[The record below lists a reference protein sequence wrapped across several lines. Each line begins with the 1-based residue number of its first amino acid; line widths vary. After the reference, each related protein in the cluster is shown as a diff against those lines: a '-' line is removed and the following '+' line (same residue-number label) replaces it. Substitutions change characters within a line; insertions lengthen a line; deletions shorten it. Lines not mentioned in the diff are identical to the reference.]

1 MDNKRLTSN
10 LILIFIMILM
20 IGCCSAQPIVIIP
33 KAVTPTTAHQIMIYD
48 GSTFK
53 LKELVGFTSSSTQM
67 TIPSATDGSIT
78 NEGLLGVGAGTGT
91 SSVLLTNTST
101 GTGVTINTNAPA
113 TITESTSSNG
123 GSITIGVTEVD
134 GSVTNEGQLSF
145 SGSTNGTVSINTNT
159 SGSSSI
165 KVIGKS
171 ATTVTRGADT
181 LYITTPLSTG
191 DFKQPSVSTTVN
203 NGTLTNLPNI
213 TIEIEEGGH
222 VAFTTYLHYTTGAT
236 SQGVQFRITTGDPT
250 QGTYWFDYDFPITGG
265 HQTGSIYNANTT
277 ISTPSSESGTNIAI
291 IRGIV
296 KSNNTG
302 ILDLI
307 FQVAAEDGSST
318 ITVLTTSVTKLY

>member
-1 MDNKRLTSN
+1 MDSKRLTN
-10 LILIFIMILM
+10 NILIFLTIMVIS
-20 IGCCSAQPIVIIP
+20 GCCKGQSLITIP
-33 KAVTPTTAHQIMIYD
+33 KCITFPSSNSIQFWDGTTIGTRQLTGFTIT
-48 GSTFK
+48 GSTISPPTA
-53 LKELVGFTSSSTQM
+53 V
-67 TIPSATDGSIT
+67 DGSIT
-78 NEGLLGVGAGTGT
+78 NEGQMSFTG
-91 SSVLLTNTST
+91 N
-101 GTGVTINTNAPA
+101 
-113 TITESTSSNG
+113 
-123 GSITIGVTEVD
+123 
-134 GSVTNEGQLSF
+134 
-145 SGSTNGTVSINTNT
+145 STNGSVVVNTNT
-159 SGSSSI
+159 SGSTGI
-165 KVIGKS
+165 KMIGKGI
-171 ATTVTRGADT
+171 TTVTKGNDT

-203 NGTLTNLPNI
+203 NGTLTNLPNM

-250 QGTYWFDYDFPITGG
+250 QGTYWFDYDFPKKGG